1 MPKVTTV
8 RTMKPSALRKPP
20 VLLEIASNM
29 AMGVAMG
36 LAFALVL
43 THITAL
49 AIATLIDQSPDPDT
63 TMMAIVCA
71 FASVGGLL
79 GSCVRVRGEE

>member
-1 MPKVTTV
+1 
-8 RTMKPSALRKPP
+8 
-20 VLLEIASNM
+20 
-29 AMGVAMG
+29 MG

-71 FASVGGLL
+71 FGSVGGLL

>member
-63 TMMAIVCA
+63 VCA
-71 FASVGGLL
+71 FGSIGGLL